1 MRLIDADDAVMRLR
15 EAGKDMKVVPTVG
28 CKAIDFAV
36 VPRFIEGMPT
46 IDAVP
51 VVRCEKCDW
60 YREDGSIC
68 VNPKCGKSYYG
79 CRVPEQHFCSYGERR
94 SDENS

>member
-1 MRLIDADDAVMRLR
+1 MRLIDADALLKEVDRIHK
-15 EAGKDMKVVPTVG
+15 EHYENSNYQF
-28 CKAIDFAV
+28 IHDFFLAMF
-36 VPRFIEGMPT
+36 RKIRKQPT

-51 VVRCEKCDW
+51 VVRCKDCDW

-68 VNPKCGKSYYG
+68 VNPKCGKSWYG

-94 SDENS
+94 SDD